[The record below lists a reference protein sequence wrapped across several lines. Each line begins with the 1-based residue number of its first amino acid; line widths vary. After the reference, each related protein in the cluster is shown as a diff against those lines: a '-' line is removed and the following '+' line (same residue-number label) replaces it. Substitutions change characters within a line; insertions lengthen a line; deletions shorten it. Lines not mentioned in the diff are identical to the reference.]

1 MLRDMILKNRSYR
14 RFDESK
20 PIAQQTLRELIDL
33 ARLSASAANAQ
44 PLKYLLVCDPDSNL
58 RVFEQLA
65 WAAYLK
71 DWEGPEPGERPTA
84 YIILLGDMEI
94 RKVFGIDPGIAAQS
108 IMLGATER
116 GLGGCILASVKK
128 DALRAAFHIPQQYEI
143 LYVIALGT
151 PREQVVLEPVGP
163 DGNIQ
168 YWRDDAGI
176 HHVPKRDLDEIII
189 NFQEDR

>member
-1 MLRDMILKNRSYR
+1 MLRDLILKNRSYR
-14 RFDESK
+14 RFDEHK
-20 PIAQQTLRELIDL
+20 PIAIQTLRELVDL
-33 ARLSASAANAQ
+33 ARLSGSAANAQ

-58 RVFEQLA
+58 CVFEHLA

-71 DWEGPEPGERPTA
+71 DWQGPEPGERPTA
-84 YIILLGDMEI
+84 YIIVLGDMEI

-108 IMLGATER
+108 ILLGATER
-116 GLGGCILASVKK
+116 GLGGCILASIKK
-128 DALRAAFHIPQQYEI
+128 DALRAAFQIPQQYEI

-151 PREQVVLEPVGP
+151 PHEKVVIESVGP

-176 HHVPKRDLDEIII
+176 HHVPKRDLDEIILK
-189 NFQEDR
+189 FP